1 MQIRVQGPTF
11 LSPNDETAMFEW
23 FGRITAIRNVSGEG
37 RDLVIAL
44 KSSPTDAQLRDLL
57 ALFFRY
63 RMDMTTLAA
72 LQTPENQSWFFDPG
86 SYWFDAVFKPS

>member
-23 FGRITAIRNVSGEG
+23 FGRITAIRNVSCEG

-44 KSSPTDAQLRDLL
+44 KSSPTDAFEICLPFSS
-57 ALFFRY
+57 A
-63 RMDMTTLAA
+63 TG
-72 LQTPENQSWFFDPG
+72 WI
-86 SYWFDAVFKPS
+86 